1 MTSSP
6 SKFALISPN
15 LSEFTGRLSVF
26 CVVVTSVVSITG
38 TFFYSE

>member
-15 LSEFTGRLSVF
+15 FSEFTDRLSVF
-26 CVVVTSVVSITG
+26 CEVVTSVVSMTG